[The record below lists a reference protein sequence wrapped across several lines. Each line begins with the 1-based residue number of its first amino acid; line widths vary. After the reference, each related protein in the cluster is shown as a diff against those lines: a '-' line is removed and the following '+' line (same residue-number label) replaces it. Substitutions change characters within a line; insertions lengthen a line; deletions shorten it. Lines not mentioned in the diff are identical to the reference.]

1 MTVELE
7 RPFVW
12 PEEPEDYSAWN
23 KQEVEDSEKE
33 QDEFGKKMQRDAD
46 TLVNDERRTAMREQA
61 RALLEGKQK
70 WKPQTG
76 RSLGRMLSR

>member
-23 KQEVEDSEKE
+23 RKEVEDSEKE
-33 QDEFGKKMQRDAD
+33 QGELQERMGSAGDA
-46 TLVNDERRTAMREQA
+46 VANEERRKTLREQA
-61 RALLEGKQK
+61 QALLDAKQK
-70 WKPQTG
+70 WKPITN
-76 RSLGRMLSR
+76 RNLGSMLSR